1 MPLGIILLL
10 IWLILL
16 VRFPRIMLP
25 VSGVIV
31 AITLLLAAGVGI
43 WQWQH
48 DKQVRQLEISVRYAP
63 EQCDFGKPLQV
74 SIHNASQRTASNISW
89 QLRAVQ
95 PGYNTNLLDTNVAD
109 SSYQLGQP
117 LPAAGQWQQCYSVPR
132 LRSGYRAGDLQYH
145 ADRVRAEF
153 HD

>member
-1 MPLGIILLL
+1 MPLGITLLL

-43 WQWQH
+43 WQWRH
-48 DKQVRQLEISVRYAP
+48 DQQVQQLEISVRHVP

-74 SIHNASQRTASNISW
+74 SIHNTGQRTATHITW
-89 QLRAVQ
+89 HLRAVQ
-95 PGYNTNLLDTNVAD
+95 PGYNTNLLDTGVSD
-109 SSYQLGQP
+109 SIYQLSQP

-132 LRSGYRAGDLQYH
+132 LRSGYRASDLQYQ
-145 ADRVRAEF
+145 AERVRAEF
-153 HD
+153 RD